1 LCFSRTQKSTG
12 PKTESGKQISR
23 RNALK
28 HGLTSEAIV
37 IGDEDPTNFEELR
50 AGFEEDFQP
59 ETAVQYFLVERL
71 AADAFRLLRIP
82 VFEAA
87 YIDFCYEE
95 ARASEHNPL
104 LGDPLRF
111 RPNDDGDSA
120 SGKPTAWKMAR
131 WLSTSDQFHSTL
143 AKLSRYETA
152 LLNSFN
158 RHLQQLK
165 ALMQMRQTPLSD
177 DTLLS

>member
-1 LCFSRTQKSTG
+1 MATDKQFTANRANAKKSTG
-12 PKTESGKQISR
+12 PKTDSGKQISR

-95 ARASEHNPL
+95 GVRASTTLCWETRFASGPTTMATAPQASQL
-104 LGDPLRF
+104 LGRW
-111 RPNDDGDSA
+111 RDG
-120 SGKPTAWKMAR
+120 
-131 WLSTSDQFHSTL
+131 
-143 AKLSRYETA
+143 
-152 LLNSFN
+152 
-158 RHLQQLK
+158 
-165 ALMQMRQTPLSD
+165 
-177 DTLLS
+177 